1 MGLKLEE
8 RIEELAERLVACW
21 DQLQVEIIPGVI
33 LPPAPANYDE
43 VAAGDSSMHS
53 NWFDAFTELQAAV
66 GSVILR
72 DPETRKAAMLEVA
85 RFIARERLKLAGF
98 DGVAP

>member
-1 MGLKLEE
+1 MELKLEE

-21 DQLQVEIIPGVI
+21 DQLLVEIIPGVI
-33 LPPAPANYDE
+33 LPPANYDE

-53 NWFDAFTELQAAV
+53 KWFDAFMEAQTAV
-66 GSVILR
+66 GSVTLR

-98 DGVAP
+98 DGVAS